1 MFRRRPPNGHRNCA
15 LESLFTL
22 AIYVYNFSNQ
32 IFLDRYH
39 LEVGDLYSRRL
50 AHHYYQLATVVDA
63 SNGWPHNQLGVL
75 DVGRC
80 YGLNSVYHYMRSIMS
95 RNPFDGA
102 KRNLVTILL
111 RNEERYVNLMNKRHP
126 MPSLQSQVYNRK
138 AAIRLKDLCFT
149 ILKFLYLIHRNTQSY
164 LKSESTGLE
173 TSATTLLQQILDDT
187 SFLLRSETK
196 RFGAK
201 CVAHMLPRCADGLTC
216 LPDFCPDPEMFAR
229 QKTASTPLMAPILL
243 RMLLTNILLME
254 FLVCQ
259 KVEPTAPNRPQE
271 STQSDG
277 SEKGNDSVAADTT
290 KSPINELDQLFQ
302 RAGELP
308 LFTLS
313 FLDLLLTHS
322 AHALN
327 KTVNM
332 FKVAA
337 SRLLQ
342 LPPQSIQSATNVHRA
357 RREDTKDEVKRQKN
371 ARVTLKNIQEEEEV
385 MNSQNES
392 EASRDE
398 SGDRPELTE
407 NERTPEEEVRE
418 TESTYRGRASSD
430 SETAPSV
437 DDRRR
442 RRLRPLTDNSAPG
455 VVEVDD
461 FSDFLQ
467 DSSDTEFSD
476 NDGDEDD
483 SESESWNSDDTDQLH
498 SQNSDSLMSDEDY
511 EHDYGN
517 SRSTGRQKKL
527 NTIAEED
534 SSFGHSSALGPSIYS
549 ARTYPKDSGWGR
561 PRVISD
567 RGESR
572 NECGDKSPEVY
583 DNSTGEE
590 TEKRINVDSETCQPY
605 FGEKEKDYDRAV
617 EEAGGSEVESFA
629 VSTAEV
635 TEEERDEEEEGMEE
649 EGNSE
654 SYSGSRQP
662 KPSEGMWIR
671 LFVAAHFVDTL
682 LCGIKLLTDWLT
694 CSPEFLQRAAHSH
707 HSLVQQISWHL
718 AGLLNY
724 LNPIVLCTERELHQV
739 FETDAAIT
747 VYRGLPITFT
757 VHPHGILEHVSLR
770 CRQILRA
777 EMVSTVMEESAETC
791 MRQPLP
797 EDWFLRDLPRLAPV
811 YCNLR
816 FEKGNLEDR
825 IEEALLRCMCLVH
838 FGRWFST
845 RTAQLGI
852 DFNYHA
858 DSGYFTASP
867 PRSIIDNAKQHTHR
881 RGRPWLR
888 HYGHG
893 HTHEYKGRGRNRP
906 PMAYRPCARIANPTP
921 STPQQEF
928 ETITLQDE
936 CTEDPIQRSNVEQSY
951 ARVVQMSAWD
961 QTATQPNKLT
971 ERRPEEK
978 SKSDARRE
986 ESMRNMARL
995 RLINQVDTLS
1005 QMCQTQRVHS
1015 GAFLPGKQKGLPS
1028 AEFDATSTVTAA
1040 DSSVDPDQ
1048 PSNMLFLSPYLV
1060 LDTYCL
1066 LGHLPFVKRILHSQ
1080 RFVLVIPA
1088 AVIAHLDYLKKVTA
1102 AARSVIR
1109 FLEEQTHQGNRH
1121 LRIQTEAEKSDYQL
1135 NLRLPRP
1142 DFAKDSSPEEPNGE
1156 PGLPQA
1162 SSRVVRRWLSI
1173 FDCALFFSSLSQ
1185 SEPPA
1190 ASSQLDQLEPDT
1202 PGDDNSDTTEVINIL
1217 KFRSHMTKRGSP
1229 KNKSP
1234 TVTVLIG
1241 SRTAC
1246 QEDLLV
1252 PLRLVDMA
1260 LKLGV
1265 SLEPILE
1272 FCQRWRNHVLRV

>member
-1 MFRRRPPNGHRNCA
+1 MWSLAYCEAFRQIHEGFVLAFRE
-15 LESLFTL
+15 ESLFQMTVE
-22 AIYVYNFSNQ
+22 AIEENAVKNVS
-32 IFLDRYH
+32 
-39 LEVGDLYSRRL
+39 GDFE
-50 AHHYYQLATVVDA
+50 Q
-63 SNGWPHNQLGVL
+63 
-75 DVGRC
+75 
-80 YGLNSVYHYMRSIMS
+80 
-95 RNPFDGA
+95 
-102 KRNLVTILL
+102 
-111 RNEERYVNLMNKRHP
+111 
-126 MPSLQSQVYNRK
+126 
-138 AAIRLKDLCFT
+138 LKDLCFT

-498 SQNSDSLMSDEDY
+498 SQLPA
-511 EHDYGN
+511 
-517 SRSTGRQKKL
+517 
-527 NTIAEED
+527 TI
-534 SSFGHSSALGPSIYS
+534 L
-549 ARTYPKDSGWGR
+549 SGWGR

-572 NECGDKSPEVY
+572 NERGDKSPEVY

-590 TEKRINVDSETCQPY
+590 TEKRINVGSETCQPY

-747 VYRGLPITFT
+747 VYRDRPGLRSKQQRWQDDSFVHLEFVTEVETISIPYDVLHASEGLAGFGDPVGDLIIDFGSAGEVAARAGLPITFT

-1080 RFVLVIPA
+1080 RFVLRASREPEA
-1088 AVIAHLDYLKKVTA
+1088 SGLRSRYPEAGGPSKCTLGSFARKQPGTLDAVVAWVQRA
-1102 AARSVIR
+1102 
-1109 FLEEQTHQGNRH
+1109 
-1121 LRIQTEAEKSDYQL
+1121 
-1135 NLRLPRP
+1135 LPV
-1142 DFAKDSSPEEPNGE
+1142 G
-1156 PGLPQA
+1156 
-1162 SSRVVRRWLSI
+1162 
-1173 FDCALFFSSLSQ
+1173 
-1185 SEPPA
+1185 
-1190 ASSQLDQLEPDT
+1190 
-1202 PGDDNSDTTEVINIL
+1202 
-1217 KFRSHMTKRGSP
+1217 
-1229 KNKSP
+1229 
-1234 TVTVLIG
+1234 
-1241 SRTAC
+1241 
-1246 QEDLLV
+1246 
-1252 PLRLVDMA
+1252 
-1260 LKLGV
+1260 
-1265 SLEPILE
+1265 
-1272 FCQRWRNHVLRV
+1272 